1 MDPDQLARIEE
12 NRRKA
17 MERKQRKEEAA
28 AKAAAEAEAAT
39 KAEEED
45 DDGWHLPPGVPAPQP
60 VEERDARQK
69 LVAQLLCRWWFALP
83 PWPPENYDWD
93 AELSRR
99 RVRRTALNTFDQEPE
114 LDEH

>member
-60 VEERDARQK
+60 VEERDARHK

-83 PWPPENYDWD
+83 PWPPENFDYD
-93 AELSRR
+93 AELANRRCR
-99 RVRRTALNTFDQEPE
+99 RVPITMFDQEP
-114 LDEH
+114 D